1 MKNLT
6 NRKIRFNIN
15 VVYIEHYVCYR
26 DKDREREKGEKE
38 TEIVVVMK
46 NAWLWS

>member
-1 MKNLT
+1 MKSYQTEKSVSLLMS
-6 NRKIRFNIN
+6 
-15 VVYIEHYVCYR
+15 YIEHYVCYKETR
-26 DKDREREKGEKE
+26 KEMERAKKE